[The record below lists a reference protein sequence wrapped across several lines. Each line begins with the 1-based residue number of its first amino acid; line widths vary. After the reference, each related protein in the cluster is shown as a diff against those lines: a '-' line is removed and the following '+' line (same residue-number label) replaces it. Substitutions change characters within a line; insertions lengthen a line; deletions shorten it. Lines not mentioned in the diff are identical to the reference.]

1 MTTVLAYG
9 KPLSKAQ
16 LSFQQL
22 VGRIEVKREQLK
34 QWQAYLTRYN
44 QRLASEMEP
53 VLVKL
58 RAGKRQMIEVIDE
71 LLSRPAPGRRLT
83 RLQRAKLEQLILPL
97 IIGLLNDGDD
107 EGLEALHDKYSDVS
121 RAQIK
126 KSEKEITEAMLND
139 VLGLDLDESAS
150 SAEDVLENARKLMQE
165 RIDEEARLADEWQN
179 ERAARRSRASPAK
192 VDAAQARRDE
202 AAREISQS
210 LREVYRKLASALHP
224 DREPDAEARRR
235 KTLLMQRVNQA
246 YADNDLLT
254 LLGLQLE
261 IEQIDAAQLAS
272 IPPQRLAHYNQILRE
287 QLADLES
294 ELERCIEPFRFAS
307 GHRRN
312 LTPAILD
319 RHLSADIEAVRAD
332 VRELQKDVV
341 AIRDPD
347 ELRDMLKQYRLEE
360 DFHDHDEF
368 ADMMVIFE
376 APTTARRGKKRRRG

>member
-1 MTTVLAYG
+1 
-9 KPLSKAQ
+9 
-16 LSFQQL
+16 
-22 VGRIEVKREQLK
+22 
-34 QWQAYLTRYN
+34 
-44 QRLASEMEP
+44 
-53 VLVKL
+53 
-58 RAGKRQMIEVIDE
+58 
-71 LLSRPAPGRRLT
+71 
-83 RLQRAKLEQLILPL
+83 
-97 IIGLLNDGDD
+97 
-107 EGLEALHDKYSDVS
+107 
-121 RAQIK
+121 
-126 KSEKEITEAMLND
+126 MLND

-165 RIDEEARLADEWQN
+165 RIEEEARLADEWQN
-179 ERAARRSRASPAK
+179 ERAARRSRASQAK
-192 VDAAQARRDE
+192 MDAAQARRDE

-224 DREPDAEARRR
+224 DREPDAEARQR
-235 KTLLMQRVNQA
+235 KTLMMQRVNQA
-246 YADNDLLT
+246 YSDNDLLT

-294 ELERCIEPFRFAS
+294 EMERCIEPFRFAS

-312 LTPAILD
+312 LTPEILD
-319 RHLSADIEAVRAD
+319 RRLSADIAAVRTD

-347 ELRDMLKQYRLEE
+347 KLRDMLKQYRLEE

-368 ADMMVIFE
+368 GDMMVMVD
-376 APTTARRGKKRRRG
+376 APAPAPRGKKRRRG